1 MKVFIFP
8 PNSLILS
15 DLVERFGPTPLSL
28 GKEIGERVRDPGL
41 DNPPLNLT
49 EEDLVR
55 GLRYVSIEAP
65 SGVRGRMGVLGPL
78 VDQAEAAVVVKN
90 TSYAFGCSGCARAG
104 LQVLYLLKRR
114 GIPVLEVE
122 YPNTREEARE
132 MVRRIAEFLGGL
144 KG

>member
-15 DLVERFGPTPLSL
+15 DLVERFGHTPLSL
-28 GKEIGERVRDPGL
+28 GREVGERVRDPGL

-65 SGVRGRMGVLGPL
+65 SGVRGRMGVMGPL
-78 VDQAEAAVVVKN
+78 LDQAEAAVVVRDAP
-90 TSYAFGCSGCARAG
+90 YAFGCSGCARAG
-104 LQVLYLLKRR
+104 LQLLYLLRR
-114 GIPVLEVE
+114 RRIPTLEVE
-122 YPNTREEARE
+122 YPSTREEARE
-132 MVRRIAEFLGGL
+132 MVRRIAEFLRGL
-144 KG
+144 R

>member
-1 MKVFIFP
+1 M
-8 PNSLILS
+8 
-15 DLVERFGPTPLSL
+15 ERFGHTPLSL
-28 GKEIGERVRDPGL
+28 GREIGERVRDPGL

-78 VDQAEAAVVVKN
+78 VDQAEAAVVVRN
-90 TSYAFGCSGCARAG
+90 TAYAFGCSGCFRAG
-104 LQVLYLLKRR
+104 LQVLYLLRR
-114 GIPVLEVE
+114 KGIPILEVE
-122 YPNTREEARE
+122 YPSTREEARG

>member
-15 DLVERFGPTPLSL
+15 DLVERFGHTPLSL
-28 GKEIGERVRDPGL
+28 GRAVGERVRDPGL

-65 SGVRGRMGVLGPL
+65 SGVRGRMGVMGPM
-78 VDQAEAAVVVKN
+78 VEEAEAAVVVRN
-90 TSYAFGCSGCARAG
+90 ADYAFGCSGCARAS
-104 LQVLYLLKRR
+104 LQILYLLRRR

-122 YPNTREEARE
+122 YPRDREEARR
-132 MVRRIAEFLGGL
+132 MVRRIAEFLRGL